1 MKKFWNLMLAALVIF
16 GAVACTENQEENI
29 DVNEQKA
36 VLSFVANIANDETRV
51 DLEEVEVEVE
61 GEKKSVWKTVWSE
74 NETLIVYGPGTER
87 YEFTLTDAEKGVFSC
102 YEDGVLELVNQYV
115 QIDNGYVNSTNG
127 KQGAWIWTEIDSFDP
142 TANITLEVKSSF
154 FRFSSASDVTLTAST
169 EIFVVDGA
177 LSKTV
182 IIPAGT
188 DKWVA
193 FLPEA
198 NCEVTFKVKEMD
210 FASVT
215 KTFAEKKIYNIGFIG
230 DPSDWEISNGTRFYT
245 TETPDMFV
253 AKNVK
258 LGENKFCLHKVGDT
272 AWGAGAKY
280 GLATAGTK
288 SENTAIGLFTAN
300 WAGDITISNA
310 TETAHDF
317 YFDRANSRLYV
328 MTVGKHPSTVAKP
341 TNSNSYNIAGSMN
354 NWGSN
359 INGYKFTYSGDN
371 VWHIV
376 VEFKTN
382 DQFKVQLNNGWD
394 TSYGYDNIHGDVG
407 KGLFS
412 GTSDGNAK
420 AKNNGTY
427 EIWVI
432 PSHNPQL
439 YIIKR

>member
-29 DVNEQKA
+29 PEAKKEP
-36 VLSFVANIANDETRV
+36 VLSFVANIANDETRTHM
-51 DLEEVEVEVE
+51 
-61 GEKKSVWKTVWSE
+61 EKDGDVWKTEWDGD
-74 NETLIVYGPGTER
+74 ETLYING
-87 YEFTLTDAEKGVFSC
+87 YEFTNSLDETSVFNCYTEGVEELLGADVYISNGDYFDSKAGMKGAFLWGHV
-102 YEDGVLELVNQYV
+102 EV
-115 QIDNGYVNSTNG
+115 
-127 KQGAWIWTEIDSFDP
+127 FDP
-142 TANITLEVKSSF
+142 ATTISLEVQTSF
-154 FRFSSASDVTLTAST
+154 FHFTSQHDVTLTAS
-169 EIFVVDGA
+169 ENIFEYENG
-177 LSKTV
+177 SHNTV
-182 IIPAGT
+182 TISASE
-188 DKWVA
+188 DEKWVA
-193 FLPEA
+193 FIPHDNITLSYSIGGVKCKEIKKNFA
-198 NCEVTFKVKEMD
+198 NN
-210 FASVT
+210 
-215 KTFAEKKIYNIGFIG
+215 KIYNLGFLG
-230 DPSDWEISNGTRFYT
+230 APSDWEISDGTRFYT
-245 TETPDMFV
+245 TETADLFV

-258 LGENKFCLHKVGDT
+258 LAENKFCLHKVGDT

-280 GLATAGTK
+280 GLATAGAK

-310 TETAHDF
+310 ATTAHDF

-359 INGYKFTYSGDN
+359 INDYKFTYSGDN

-376 VEFKTN
+376 VEFKAN
-382 DQFKVQLNNGWD
+382 DQFKVQLNNGWG

-427 EIWVI
+427 DIWLVGT
-432 PSHNPQL
+432 HNPPL